1 MKKRVLLVI
10 LAIVLSV
17 SLMAFAACK
26 AEEEP
31 PVVEEAEV
39 PPEET
44 TKPTEPAEV
53 TEVTMEIISVTDPAE
68 TEKTME
74 VKAKTAPGA
83 ECKLVMTLANGDVS
97 GFPKDAVKTADSNGN
112 VEWTWVLF
120 TYTPAGETKIEITAT
135 LGGKTATATTSFTA
149 ISKY

>member
-1 MKKRVLLVI
+1 MKHRILLVI
-10 LAIVLSV
+10 LAMVLSV

-31 PVVEEAEV
+31 AAVEEA

-44 TKPTEPAEV
+44 TEPTEPAEV
-53 TEVTMEIISVTDPAE
+53 TEVTMEIISVTDPAK
-68 TEKTME
+68 TESPIE

-97 GFPKDAVKTADSNGN
+97 GFPKDPVKTADSNGN
-112 VEWTWVLF
+112 VEWSWTLF
-120 TYTPAGETKIEITAT
+120 TYTPAGETTIEITAT
-135 LGGKTATATTSFTA
+135 LGGKTATATTTFTA
-149 ISKY
+149 ISDY

>member
-1 MKKRVLLVI
+1 MKHRILLVI
-10 LAIVLSV
+10 LAMVLSV

-31 PVVEEAEV
+31 AAVEEA

-44 TKPTEPAEV
+44 TEPAEPAEV
-53 TEVTMEIISVTDPAE
+53 TEVTMEIISVTDPAK
-68 TEKTME
+68 TESPIE

-97 GFPKDAVKTADSNGN
+97 GFPKDPVKTADSNGN
-112 VEWTWVLF
+112 VEWSWILF
-120 TYTPAGETKIEITAT
+120 TYTPAGETTIEITAT
-135 LGGKTATATTSFTA
+135 LCGKTATATTTFTA
-149 ISKY
+149 ISEY